1 MSRPISLR
9 TRTNT
14 LMAAALHRTVEAL
27 VELDRLGCQVHAMVI
42 KDARPVL
49 LIAPPP
55 GDLVGAVHMHRNRQ
69 GKREAVW
76 MATVAG
82 CNVEWEAPRTLAL
95 VTNNGD

>member
-9 TRTNT
+9 TRHNT
-14 LMAAALHRTVEAL
+14 QMAAALHRSVEAL
-27 VELDRLGCQVHAMVI
+27 VELDRLGCEVHALVI
-42 KDARPVL
+42 KDARPVV

-55 GDLVGAVHMHRNRQ
+55 GDLVGAVHMHRNKQ

-82 CNVEWEAPRTLAL
+82 CNVEWTAPQLMTL
-95 VTNNGD
+95 VTS